1 MTSILFSGA
10 TPLVIFILKATLVLA
25 SALVATFALRRGT
38 AGERHLVWLAAL
50 VGVLA
55 LPVLARIPS
64 LQIGVLPSRFFT
76 QGELVPPAT
85 TLPPEMAAMLPP
97 QPMTATVAQVPDGHV
112 VVIAGAPSPAPS
124 PFPTESA
131 DSTTQ
136 LPSLLQTIA
145 IVWAAVAASLLG
157 WLTFGAF
164 QVRRIVR
171 NGIELTSPDWTTPLC
186 EVADRID
193 LEQPP
198 RLVMSDRIEMAF
210 ACRALAPT
218 IVLPAAAESWT
229 DERRRAV
236 LFHELAHVKR
246 HDLVAHT
253 LGRVACALYWFHPLV
268 WTAAKQLRAE
278 SEKACD
284 DLVLS
289 CGAKPSEYAQ
299 HLLDMVTSVRN
310 YGAPVMAL
318 PMARKREFEGR
329 MLAILDPAV
338 RRAAPG
344 RLQAATVV
352 ATVGALSL
360 GVAAAAPAAPVS
372 QGAAGMATEM
382 SGMPALAVVDTPPV
396 STSGARERVADS
408 VRDARAEARALARAE
423 RVDSEDAMLTGH
435 LSSAD
440 KRVLR
445 SVDGM
450 TRDIVNQTLRTM
462 GLNGTM
468 HAQVVDTARA
478 NLLIKVLATDTDAGV
493 RRSAAWALNDLHTP
507 AADDALIRALAS
519 DADAS
524 VREMAAW
531 ALAESMRDAAGN
543 ALANALLHD
552 KNIRV
557 RATSAWA
564 LGENDRTHQP
574 DALLSAVSDAEP
586 DVRFTAIWALGQS
599 DLRRAP
605 MPVINALSDNSAR
618 VREVAAW
625 ALGEIEDSSA
635 TGALT
640 RALEKE
646 SEARP
651 KTALLWALSNIG
663 TVPTSAIESAMKSS
677 DPELRRRAVAMLAGA
692 GNAWPWPWPWPQP
705 RPNP

>member
-1 MTSILFSGA
+1 MTSTLFAGA
-10 TPLVIFILKATLVLA
+10 TPLVIFILKATLVLIA
-25 SALVATFALRRGT
+25 ALVATVALRRGT
-38 AGERHLVWLAAL
+38 AGERHLLWLAAL

-55 LPVLARIPS
+55 LPVLSRIPA

-76 QGELVPPAT
+76 ESVPPGA
-85 TLPPEMAAMLPP
+85 TLPPQMATTVLPAAAP
-97 QPMTATVAQVPDGHV
+97 IATTPVVAPIEGV
-112 VVIAGAPSPAPS
+112 VVAGTPAPS
-124 PFPTESA
+124 PLPAEFTA
-131 DSTTQ
+131 TGAT
-136 LPSLLQTIA
+136 LPSLMQSLA
-145 IVWAAVAASLLG
+145 IVWAAVAFSLLG
-157 WLTFGAF
+157 WLVYGAL

-171 NGIELTSPDWTTPLC
+171 NAVELTSSDWTTPLC

-218 IVLPAAAESWT
+218 IVLPASAESWT

-289 CGAKPSEYAQ
+289 CGARPSEYAQ

-344 RLQAATVV
+344 RLHAATVV

-372 QGAAGMATEM
+372 VPEPAAP
-382 SGMPALAVVDTPPV
+382 PALAVVDTPPV
-396 STSGARERVADS
+396 AAIDTRQRVADS
-408 VRDARAEARALARAE
+408 VRDARAEARALARTPL
-423 RVDSEDAMLTGH
+423 RDSEDAMVNGR
-435 LSSAD
+435 LSDRD
-440 KRVLR
+440 KRALR

-450 TRDIVNQTLRTM
+450 TRDIVHQTLRAM
-462 GLNGTM
+462 GLDATM
-468 HAQVVDTARA
+468 RAPSADTARVG
-478 NLLIKVLATDTDAGV
+478 LLIKVLQADADAGV
-493 RRSAAWALNDLHTP
+493 RRSAAWGLNDAHT
-507 AADDALIRALAS
+507 AQADDALVRALS
-519 DADAS
+519 GDADGA

-531 ALAESMRDAAGN
+531 ALAESNRDAAGA
-543 ALANALLHD
+543 ALATALLHD
-552 KNIRV
+552 KSTRV
-557 RATSAWA
+557 RETAAWA
-564 LGENDRTHQP
+564 LGQQDRNHRP
-574 DALLSAVSDAEP
+574 DALVSAISDAEP

-599 DLRRAP
+599 DLTRAP
-605 MPVINALSDNSAR
+605 MGVINALSDNSAR

-625 ALGEIEDSSA
+625 TLGQIEDTTA
-635 TGALT
+635 VKPLT
-640 RALEKE
+640 RALETE
-646 SEARP
+646 SDARA
-651 KTALLWALSNIG
+651 KKAYLWALSTMG
-663 TVPTSAIESAMKSS
+663 AVPTSAIESAMKSS
-677 DPELRRRAVAMLAGA
+677 DPELRRHAVAMLAGSA
-692 GNAWPWPWPWPQP
+692 GAWPWPWPWPQP